1 MRNIS
6 YKLIGTAG
14 KAIALCLCAGLS
26 ATFAEEC
33 NEQTMDAFAYEDCL
47 AEHNLPIPGA
57 KPKASNDGVPRL
69 QVINPNEVYNPFGR
83 DAYLTSSFGENR
95 GTRYHMGV
103 DYSTD
108 MTEGWVVY
116 APEDGVV
123 SEIKTSPYGYGKVLF
138 FKGNSGKTWVF
149 AHQSSF
155 SAQLDD
161 IVYKKMYDT
170 KKNDIAI
177 SPKVSFKKGDTLT
190 FAGSSGIGN
199 PHLHLEVRTADN
211 KGLSPC
217 GQGALCLDTIAPQ
230 IFAAAVTY
238 KDEVSFT
245 SAEALDKG
253 CIETPIKNTF
263 ENDAPVHISFKI
275 ADYSR
280 EPKENPMSVRRLE
293 VFRYDEKMFSKIQ
306 DTIPFSKQ
314 LRIRDELLWAEE
326 ADTAGDWHYITAPFP
341 PQSEYRLEVEDY
353 AGNVTTKKFS
363 IRSHC
368 KNNGDFPKQNFQKTP
383 LITYLSRPALDLGRC
398 DSSYAF
404 SVRDK
409 DGKTLSTDLCK
420 AFPHKLTFLGKVA
433 ETFPAA
439 TKIIYSKGD
448 FENTIYMTEL
458 RKGAASAT
466 WTVKDEDFEISQ
478 KVTGLSVKTNE
489 GTGVLAFTR
498 NVTDSLNFYE
508 FHPKGLQFTGNWE
521 VCIDA
526 HTAPAPL
533 YWLGETSRNWFI
545 FSKQTSGKKR
555 CASTNELRDI
565 ASIDNQAPPTLGFP
579 YWDNTIIG
587 GLHQPALKIPLNY
600 KYDGIPNGNSITVKS
615 GKNWIA
621 AEYDSEPREII
632 LEGAK
637 LPEEGEK
644 ITIQIVDEGKH
655 KATYTV
661 TIPGM

>member
-1 MRNIS
+1 M
-6 YKLIGTAG
+6 
-14 KAIALCLCAGLS
+14 
-26 ATFAEEC
+26 FFE
-33 NEQTMDAFAYEDCL
+33 
-47 AEHNLPIPGA
+47 
-57 KPKASNDGVPRL
+57 
-69 QVINPNEVYNPFGR
+69 
-83 DAYLTSSFGENR
+83 GE
-95 GTRYHMGV
+95 
-103 DYSTD
+103 
-108 MTEGWVVY
+108 
-116 APEDGVV
+116 
-123 SEIKTSPYGYGKVLF
+123 
-138 FKGNSGKTWVF
+138 SGKTWVF

-280 EPKENPMSVRRLE
+280 EPKENPMSVRRVE

-326 ADTAGDWHYITAPFP
+326 ADTAGDWHFVNVPFP
-341 PQSEYRLEVEDY
+341 PQSEYRIEVEDY
-353 AGNVTTKKFS
+353 AGNVTTKKIS
-363 IRSHC
+363 IRSRC
-368 KNNGDFPKQNFQKTP
+368 KGNTDFAKQNFQKTP
-383 LITYLSRPALDLGRC
+383 LITYLSRPALDLSRC
-398 DSSYAF
+398 DSSYTF

-409 DGKTLSTDLCK
+409 DGNTLSANLCK

-439 TKIIYSKGD
+439 TKIVYSKGD
-448 FENTIYMTEL
+448 FENTIYMTTL
-458 RKGAASAT
+458 RKGVASAT

-478 KVTGLSVKTNE
+478 KVTGLAVKTNE

-533 YWLGETSRNWFI
+533 YWLDEPQLVHLQQAEFRQEALREHERAPRHRLHRQPGAPHARIPLLGQHHHRRATPAGAQDSR
-545 FSKQTSGKKR
+545 KLQVRRHPKR
-555 CASTNELRDI
+555 QLHHGQVRQELDSRRIRFRTARDYPGRR
-565 ASIDNQAPPTLGFP
+565 QAPRRGRKDYNP
-579 YWDNTIIG
+579 DSRRREAQ
-587 GLHQPALKIPLNY
+587 GLLHHHHPGHVAAR
-600 KYDGIPNGNSITVKS
+600 VRS
-615 GKNWIA
+615 G
-621 AEYDSEPREII
+621 
-632 LEGAK
+632 
-637 LPEEGEK
+637 
-644 ITIQIVDEGKH
+644 
-655 KATYTV
+655 
-661 TIPGM
+661 

>member
-6 YKLIGTAG
+6 YKLIGTAR
-14 KAIALCLCAGLS
+14 KAFALCLCAGLT

-33 NEQTMDAFAYEDCL
+33 DEKMMDAFAYEDCL
-47 AEHNLPIPGA
+47 AANGGQIDNDA
-57 KPKASNDGVPRL
+57 KKGKTDGPRL
-69 QVINPNEVYNPFGR
+69 TILGQKTDPYNPFKR
-83 DAYLTSSFGENR
+83 DAYLTSSFSENR
-95 GTRYHMGV
+95 GTRYHMGI

-116 APEDGVV
+116 APEDGIA
-123 SEIKTSPYGYGKVLF
+123 SEIKTSPYGYGKALY

-155 SAQLDD
+155 SAQLDEL
-161 IVYKKMYDT
+161 VYKKMYST
-170 KKNDIAI
+170 KKNDIVI
-177 SPKVSFKKGDTLT
+177 SPKVAFKKGDTLT
-190 FAGSSGIGN
+190 FAGSTGIGN

-217 GQGALCLDTIAPQ
+217 KEGALCLDTIAPQ

-238 KDEVSFT
+238 KDDVAFT
-245 SAEALDKG
+245 STEALDKG
-253 CIETPIKNTF
+253 CIATPIKNTF

-280 EPKENPMSVRRLE
+280 EPKENPMSIRRIE
-293 VFRYDEKMFSKIQ
+293 VFRYDEKIYSKIQ

-326 ADTAGDWHYITAPFP
+326 ADTAGDWHHLDALFP
-341 PQSEYRLEVEDY
+341 PQSEYRIEVEDY
-353 AGNVTTKKFS
+353 AGNVTTKKFF

-368 KNNGDFPKQNFQKTP
+368 KDNSEFQKQNFQKTP

-398 DSSYAF
+398 DSSFTFAAL
-404 SVRDK
+404 DK
-409 DGKTLSTDLCK
+409 NGNTLSENLCK
-420 AFPHKLTFLGKVA
+420 VFPHKLTFLGKIA
-433 ETFPAA
+433 ATFPAA
-439 TKIIYSKGD
+439 TKIAYSNGNS
-448 FENTIYMTEL
+448 ENTIYMTTL
-458 RKGAASAT
+458 NKGASSAS

-478 KVTGLSVKTNE
+478 KVTGMAVKTND
-489 GTGVLAFTR
+489 GTPVLAFTK
-498 NVTDSLNFYE
+498 NITDSLNFYE
-508 FHPKGLQFTGNWE
+508 FHPKGLQFTGKWE

-526 HTAPAPL
+526 HTAQAPL

-555 CASTNELRDI
+555 CASMNELRDI
-565 ASIDNQAPPTLGFP
+565 AAIDNQAPPTLGFP
-579 YWDNTIIG
+579 YWDNMIIG
-587 GLHQPALKIPLNY
+587 GLHQPALKIPVNF
-600 KYDGIPNGNSITVKS
+600 KYDGIPDGNSITVKS

-632 LEGAK
+632 LEGAR
-637 LPEEGEK
+637 LPDEGEK